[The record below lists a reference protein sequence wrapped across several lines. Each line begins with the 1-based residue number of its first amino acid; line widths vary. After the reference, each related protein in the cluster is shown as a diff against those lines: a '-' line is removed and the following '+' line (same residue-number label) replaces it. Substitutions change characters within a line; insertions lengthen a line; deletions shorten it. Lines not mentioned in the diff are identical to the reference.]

1 MANVF
6 YISAAVAVIS
16 TLLVIVQRNVVH
28 ALLYLILS
36 LLSVAVIFFDIGAPF
51 VAALE
56 IIIYAGAIM
65 VLFVFVIMMLN
76 LGAQSAEE
84 ERHWQTWGMWVGP
97 SVLGA
102 VLLADLVYM
111 LVQAPLRQK
120 NNFGGLGPVGPKHVG
135 IAMFGPYLVG
145 VELASLLLLAGLIG
159 AYHLGKPEKR
169 VGKPAKREF
178 FSGKEEGGK
187 R

>member
-16 TLLVIVQRNVVH
+16 TALVIVQKNVVH

-36 LLSVAVIFFDIGAPF
+36 LLSVSVIFFSAGAPF

-84 ERHWQTWGMWVGP
+84 EKRWQTGRMWIGP
-97 SVLGA
+97 VVLAA

-111 LVQAPLRQK
+111 IT
-120 NNFGGLGPVGPKHVG
+120 LGPSRGAFGLNEVGPKQVG
-135 IAMFGPYLVG
+135 IALFGPYLVG
-145 VELASLLLLAGLIG
+145 VELASLLLLSGLIG
-159 AYHLGKPEKR
+159 AYHLGRPDKKI
-169 VGKPAKREF
+169 RENVK
-178 FSGKEEGGK
+178 GEDKTA
-187 R
+187 

>member
-1 MANVF
+1 MVNVF
-6 YISAAVAVIS
+6 YISAAVAVVS
-16 TLLVIVQRNVVH
+16 TMLVIVQKNVVH

-36 LLSVAVIFFDIGAPF
+36 LLSVSVIFFSIGAPF

-84 ERHWQTWGMWVGP
+84 ERHWQTGRMWIGP
-97 SVLGA
+97 SALGA
-102 VLLADLVYM
+102 ALLADLVYM
-111 LVQAPLRQK
+111 LVSAPPRSS
-120 NNFGGLGPVGPKHVG
+120 FGNLSPVGPKQTG
-135 IAMFGPYLVG
+135 IALFGPYLVG

-159 AYHLGKPEKR
+159 AYHLGKP
-169 VGKPAKREF
+169 AKREER
-178 FSGKEEGGK
+178 KEEDK
-187 R
+187 TAWPR

>member
-1 MANVF
+1 MENVF
-6 YISAAVAVIS
+6 YISAAVAVVS
-16 TLLVIVQRNVVH
+16 TLLVIVQKNVVH

-36 LLSVAVIFFDIGAPF
+36 LLAVSVIFFSAGAPF

-84 ERHWQTWGMWVGP
+84 ERRWQTRWMWIVP
-97 SVLGA
+97 SALAA

-111 LVQAPLRQK
+111 LT
-120 NNFGGLGPVGPKHVG
+120 LGPSRGAFGFQNQVSPKQVG
-135 IAMFGPYLVG
+135 IALFGPYLVG
-145 VELASLLLLAGLIG
+145 VELASILLLAGLIG
-159 AYHLGKPEKR
+159 AYHLGR
-169 VGKPAKREF
+169 PAKKYGNVED
-178 FSGKEEGGK
+178 KTV
-187 R
+187 